1 MTVDRPHPR
10 EGSGH
15 RLALLRRVASSLG
28 GHQPFDHVVDALLS
42 SVVELT
48 GAERGY
54 LVLGDRDG
62 DRVYW
67 HGEPVTRVSRRLAEQ
82 VRSEARPLVI
92 LDAESD
98 PSWSGSESLMEMRVR
113 SAMAAPVSVEGEPI
127 GVLAVDTSTHLRIF
141 REDDLEVMMLL
152 AEQAAVALRIH
163 RLQEQERRLQENAI
177 AALVRAIDAR
187 DKETIGHA
195 GRVQSD
201 AVLCGNALGLDAA
214 ELRTLRYAALLHDVG
229 KIAIPD
235 DILKSSKILD
245 AISLEEVKLHA
256 RAGAQIIGDDESLT
270 EVATMVRHHHERW
283 DGKGYPD
290 RLRGEQIPLGS
301 RIIAVCDA
309 FDVMISGRAYRP
321 AVTPEVAAGEL
332 RKGAGR
338 QFDPAVVE
346 VFLVAR
352 RVSAR

>member
-1 MTVDRPHPR
+1 VSVRGPHSR
-10 EGSGH
+10 DGVGH

-28 GHQPFDHVVDALLS
+28 GPQPFEHVVDELLA

-67 HGEPVTRVSRRLAEQ
+67 HGEPVTRVSRRLADQ

-98 PSWSGSESLMEMRVR
+98 PSWSGSESLMDMRVR
-113 SAMAAPVSVEGEPI
+113 SAMAAPVSVEGERI
-127 GVLAVDTSTHLRIF
+127 GVLAVDTSTHLKIF
-141 REDDLEVMMLL
+141 KEDDLEVMMLL

-201 AVLCGNALGLDAA
+201 AVLCGTALGLDAA
-214 ELRTLRYAALLHDVG
+214 DLRALRYAALLHDIG

-245 AISLEEVKLHA
+245 AISLEEVKLHP

-290 RLRGEQIPLGS
+290 RLRGDEIPLGS

-321 AVTPEVAAGEL
+321 AVTPEIAAGEL

-346 VFLVAR
+346 VFLVAKR
-352 RVSAR
+352 LSAR